1 MVRRLLQWRTLA
13 ATLALAA
20 CDRGVAPAPAPH
32 RVAAISDTRAP
43 HDTRRAAL
51 RIHRV
56 ALGE

>member
-13 ATLALAA
+13 AALALAA
-20 CDRGVAPAPAPH
+20 CDRGVAPTPATH
-32 RVAAISDTRAP
+32 RVAAINDTRAP
-43 HDTRRAAL
+43 HDARRAAL